1 MGFSSLTNLLM
12 LSTTSKKIRFYVHLY
27 RLILFSILE
36 FSNIGKFRY
45 EDAEMKVEINGQTI
59 STTDTGFL
67 TNIEDWTEDI
77 AAVIAQQEGIEL
89 TQRHWDV
96 INYLRDEFI
105 NNKENQPNTRNMIK
119 DMGKLWGEKIDS
131 KALFDLFPGNPSKQ
145 AGRIGG
151 LPESRRKGGY

>member
-1 MGFSSLTNLLM
+1 VGFSSLTNLLM

>member
-1 MGFSSLTNLLM
+1 M

-27 RLILFSILE
+27 RLILFSILD
-36 FSNIGKFRY
+36 FSNISKFRF

>member
-1 MGFSSLTNLLM
+1 M

>member
-1 MGFSSLTNLLM
+1 MN
-12 LSTTSKKIRFYVHLY
+12 
-27 RLILFSILE
+27 
-36 FSNIGKFRY
+36 
-45 EDAEMKVEINGQTI
+45 MKVEVNGQEI
-59 STTDTGFL
+59 ATTDTGFL
-67 TNIEDWTEDI
+67 TNIEDWTEDV

-89 TQRHWDV
+89 SQKHWDV

-119 DMGKLWGEKIDS
+119 DMGKLWEEKIDS
-131 KALFDLFPGNPSKQ
+131 KALFDLFPGNPSKL

>member
-1 MGFSSLTNLLM
+1 M
-12 LSTTSKKIRFYVHLY
+12 LSTTSKKIRFYIHLY

>member
-1 MGFSSLTNLLM
+1 
-12 LSTTSKKIRFYVHLY
+12 
-27 RLILFSILE
+27 
-36 FSNIGKFRY
+36 
-45 EDAEMKVEINGQTI
+45 MKVEVNGNEV
-59 STTDTGFL
+59 STTETGFL
-67 TNIEDWTEDI
+67 VNIEDWTEDV
-77 AAVIAQQEGIEL
+77 AQVIASQEGIVLE
-89 TQRHWDV
+89 QRLWDV

-131 KALFDLFPGNPSKQ
+131 KTLFDLFPGNPSKQ